1 MLRYIFLST
10 LLFSIQANSDIFL
23 SSPKI
28 KLNSQDQRIIELKI
42 ENANVSDSDIVL
54 YEYKTNN
61 LLDKNNISYTL
72 IQNFEDYQVFA
83 ITLSDDYEEDYFS
96 FKVNIKDKYIKD
108 IFIFLPSKI
117 RNSYRENNN
126 NSYSNNITKPSIVNE
141 KKSSAEVSLEQSSVE
156 EDLSNKD
163 EGQEQIIQGSE
174 ITTVWSMA
182 KAIKG
187 NNDDVSI
194 YQVMWSLYLGNKEAF
209 INENINL
216 VRKDIDII
224 VPGISDIS
232 DVSYQIAK
240 DSIVKMNESFT
251 NNFSNSAKSLL
262 VLTAP
267 KTIEKN
273 NDIEPNISLD
283 KPKNISFDQPS
294 NPKDIIEQNTKQLS
308 LEVDNE
314 TLDDLVETNNNEDL
328 SNEVNSG
335 FDLFDLLFIALISLA
350 SGILLAL
357 IFIYL
362 RNIKNSKSIQYDFEE
377 ASDDDSNFSPMPS
390 GLSIENDE
398 NQQKLDLAITYIE
411 MKDFENATKLLKDIL
426 NNCNDEDMK
435 ITAKNLLDKIN

>member
-1 MLRYIFLST
+1 VLRYIFLST
-10 LLFSIQANSDIFL
+10 LLFSIQVNSDIFL

-61 LLDKNNISYTL
+61 PLDKNNISYTL
-72 IQNFEDYQVFA
+72 LQNFEDYQVFA
-83 ITLSDDYEEDYFS
+83 ITLSDDYVEDYFS
-96 FKVNIKDKYIKD
+96 FKVNIKDEYIKD

-117 RNSYRENNN
+117 RNSYREKNNT
-126 NSYSNNITKPSIVNE
+126 YSNNITKPSIVNE
-141 KKSSAEVSLEQSSVE
+141 KKSSAKVSLEQSFVE
-156 EDLSNKD
+156 EDLKNKN
-163 EGQEQIIQGSE
+163 EEEEQIIQGSE

-216 VRKDIDII
+216 VRKDIDIM
-224 VPGISDIS
+224 VPSISDIS

-251 NNFSNSAKSLL
+251 NNFSNSAKPLL

-267 KTIEKN
+267 KIIENN
-273 NDIEPNISLD
+273 NDIEPNITSD
-283 KPKNISFDQPS
+283 EPENISFDQPS

-308 LEVDNE
+308 LEVDNK
-314 TLDDLVETNNNEDL
+314 TLDDLVESNNNKGL

-426 NNCNDEDMK
+426 NNCNEEDMK
-435 ITAKNLLDKIN
+435 IAAKNLLDKIN

>member
-10 LLFSIQANSDIFL
+10 LLFSIQVNSDIFL

-61 LLDKNNISYTL
+61 PLDKNNISYTL
-72 IQNFEDYQVFA
+72 LQNFEDYQVFA
-83 ITLSDDYEEDYFS
+83 ITLSDDYVEDYFS
-96 FKVNIKDKYIKD
+96 FKVNIKDEYIKD

-126 NSYSNNITKPSIVNE
+126 SYSNNITKSSIVNE
-141 KKSSAEVSLEQSSVE
+141 KKSSAKVSLEQSFVE
-156 EDLSNKD
+156 EDLKNKN
-163 EGQEQIIQGSE
+163 EEEEQIIQGSE

-216 VRKDIDII
+216 VRKDIDIM
-224 VPGISDIS
+224 VPSISDIS

-267 KTIEKN
+267 KTIENN
-273 NDIEPNISLD
+273 NDIEPNITSD
-283 KPKNISFDQPS
+283 KPENISFDQPS

-308 LEVDNE
+308 LEVDNK
-314 TLDDLVETNNNEDL
+314 TLDDLVESNNNKGL

-426 NNCNDEDMK
+426 NNCNEEDMK
-435 ITAKNLLDKIN
+435 IAAKNLLDKIN

>member
-163 EGQEQIIQGSE
+163 EGQEQIIQGSD

-224 VPGISDIS
+224 VPSISDIS

>member
-10 LLFSIQANSDIFL
+10 LLFSIQVNSDIFL

-61 LLDKNNISYTL
+61 PLDKNNISYTL
-72 IQNFEDYQVFA
+72 LQNFEDYQVFA
-83 ITLSDDYEEDYFS
+83 ITLSDDYVEDYFS
-96 FKVNIKDKYIKD
+96 FKVNIKDEYIKD

-117 RNSYRENNN
+117 RNSYREKNNT
-126 NSYSNNITKPSIVNE
+126 YSNNITKPSIVNE
-141 KKSSAEVSLEQSSVE
+141 KKSSAKVSLEQSFVE
-156 EDLSNKD
+156 EDLKNKN
-163 EGQEQIIQGSE
+163 EEEEQIIQGSE

-216 VRKDIDII
+216 VRKDIDIM
-224 VPGISDIS
+224 VPSISDIS
-232 DVSYQIAK
+232 DVSFQIAK

-267 KTIEKN
+267 KTIENN
-273 NDIEPNISLD
+273 NDIEPNITSD
-283 KPKNISFDQPS
+283 KPENISIDQPS

-308 LEVDNE
+308 LEVDNK
-314 TLDDLVETNNNEDL
+314 TLDDLVETNNNEGL

-362 RNIKNSKSIQYDFEE
+362 RNIKNSKTIQYDFEE

-390 GLSIENDE
+390 GLSIENDK

-426 NNCNDEDMK
+426 NNCNEEDMK
-435 ITAKNLLDKIN
+435 IAAKNLLDKIN

>member
-10 LLFSIQANSDIFL
+10 LLFSIQVNSDIFL

-224 VPGISDIS
+224 VPSISDIS

-267 KTIEKN
+267 KTIENN

>member
-1 MLRYIFLST
+1 VLRYIFLST

-224 VPGISDIS
+224 VPSISDIS

>member
-1 MLRYIFLST
+1 LRYIFLST

-224 VPGISDIS
+224 VPSISDIS

-267 KTIEKN
+267 KTIENN